1 MDHEEKYVE
10 PNPGDL
16 IEFKRGIYQHWAVY
30 VGDGFIV
37 HLVPPCAGAG
47 SGSVMAVVVDRAMV
61 KKEKLTDVVG
71 NDKCRINNSLDQ
83 ECNPR
88 PAQVIVKEACGLV
101 GNELP
106 YSITG
111 QNCEHFVNEL
121 RYGKAES
128 RQVHKATTVGI
139 LTAVGALLLG
149 LGTALSRFLFGG
161 SKKQNKNTE

>member
-1 MDHEEKYVE
+1 MDHEEK

-30 VGDGFIV
+30 VGDGFVV

-47 SGSVMAVVVDRAMV
+47 SGSMMAVVVDRAMV

-71 NDKCRINNSLDQ
+71 NDKYTVKNSLDQ

-121 RYGKAES
+121 RYKAES
-128 RQVHKATTVGI
+128 WQVRKATIVVI
-139 LTAVGALLLG
+139 LTAGGALLLG
-149 LGTALSRFLFGG
+149 LATALFRALFGG
-161 SKKQNKNTE
+161 SKKENKNTE